1 MLKIPFLLGALIIS
15 AQVAAV
21 DVHECDLQAAH
32 PSDPDRVGSAKGS
45 REVVTHLAIPACRQ
59 AVSDY
64 PEEARFHY
72 QLGRAIVYWAG
83 ANNADDSEGV
93 AYVERASRMGHT
105 QAQFVDGL
113 LKAREGKDCETEPLY
128 RAAADK
134 GLKSARITYVHY
146 VLSGKYGS
154 CNTTVA
160 NNKKLNE
167 YLDGATDQVSGYY
180 ENMLLDTLRFQL
192 GAREQ
197 QP

>member
-1 MLKIPFLLGALIIS
+1 MLKIPFLMAALFVS

-59 AVSDY
+59 AVSEY
-64 PEEARFHY
+64 PDEARFHY

-93 AYVERASRMGHT
+93 ASVEQASRMGHT

-113 LKAREGKDCETEPLY
+113 LKAREGRDCETEPLY

-146 VLSGKYGS
+146 VLSGKYTD
-154 CNTTVA
+154 CNL
-160 NNKKLNE
+160 KLADNSKLDE
-167 YLDGATDQVSGYY
+167 YLEGASGQVSGYY
-180 ENMLLDTLRFQL
+180 ENMLLDALRFQL
-192 GAREQ
+192 GSQEQ
-197 QP
+197 RL